1 MFSASGGGQSKGTA
15 RFSFVQYA
23 IVDLVGTAA
32 LVAHKPEA
40 LHGNYRQNFALA
52 PILWQVA
59 QGFLL
64 GPAFDLLGARCVDF
78 APSCRVEGF
87 AVFFVRGDRRFV
99 DGYYFIPGLGRLEI
113 GFRVRGQLV
122 DYPLVYLRKNL

>member
-1 MFSASGGGQSKGTA
+1 MFSASGGAQSKGTA

-40 LHGNYRQNFALA
+40 LHRNYRQNFALA
-52 PILWQVA
+52 PILGRVA

-64 GPAFDLLGARCVDF
+64 GPAFDLPGARGVDF
-78 APSCRVEGF
+78 APNCRVECF
-87 AVFFVRGDRRFV
+87 AVFFVRGDRRLE
-99 DGYYFIPGLGRLEI
+99 DGYYFIPGLVRLEE
-113 GFRVRGQLV
+113 GFRVRGTRI
-122 DYPLVYLRKNL
+122 YLRKNL